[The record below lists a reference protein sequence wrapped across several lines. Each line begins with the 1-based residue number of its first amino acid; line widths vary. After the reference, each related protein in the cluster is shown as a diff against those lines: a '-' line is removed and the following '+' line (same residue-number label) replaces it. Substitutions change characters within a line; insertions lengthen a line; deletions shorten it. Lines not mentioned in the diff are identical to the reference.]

1 MSAQITQLPNYKIT
15 QCLHR
20 SAGKRQQRDVAGHFD
35 GAREPPLVRSADP
48 GQAARDD
55 LATLGNELREQAH
68 VLVVDVLD
76 FLDAELA
83 NLLAAEILAA
93 AFAGATRPATR
104 ARAPGR
110 WTLAMTLGCCRRFGR
125 RSRCFRFVSH
135 DAPSLCGADAV
146 VRRLRFHIDHAFV

>member
-1 MSAQITQLPNYKIT
+1 M
-15 QCLHR
+15 
-20 SAGKRQQRDVAGHFD
+20 
-35 GAREPPLVRSADP
+35 RSADS

-55 LATLGNELREQAH
+55 LATLGNKLREQAH

-93 AFAGATRPATR
+93 AFAGATRSATR

-110 WTLAMTLGCCRRFGR
+110 WTLAMSFGCCRRFGR
-125 RSRCFRFVSH
+125 GSRCFRFVSH
-135 DAPSLCGADAV
+135 DAPSLCGTDAV
-146 VRRLRFHIDHAFV
+146 VRRLRFQLWGGHSCPPTSRSRRSLAKLLRPLPRAPGPQTP